1 MKLFRII
8 VAAPFILLGALL
20 YKIGELISGEIYVRH
35 EKRIRENVI
44 AEHGFHHAAL
54 IAKHGTKG
62 FRQPRRKK

>member
-8 VAAPFILLGALL
+8 IAAPFILIGAVF
-20 YKIGELISGEIYVRH
+20 YKVGEWISGEIYVRH
-35 EKRIRENVI
+35 ETRIRQNVI